1 MGSVFWAYFL
11 GTMVNYFA
19 MHIYFSAFSCK
30 SIRLEWKKIAIII
43 ALFLVDVVFYYYR
56 EYTAG
61 LITSAMAVVIETCIG
76 YLHEKRIVRCMI
88 LSGIMIVLQAVC
100 ETCCLSVTAIIFK
113 DVIYISANKSY
124 RYVVT
129 MVLYQLVFL
138 TVATLI
144 YIFLKERNAYIRHTK
159 FWCIVVAMAV
169 GSVYIIY
176 YISMKTKNYTD
187 TGYFT
192 YLLCIMAV
200 LAMNIIV
207 FIFYDQISNSQMV
220 KEERDNL
227 LHYIEL
233 QETEQQNVDSY
244 NRNISKIRHD
254 IKNYMIGISS
264 LINQGKYD
272 IALDEINKVSSEV
285 VKKYDTVSTCDS
297 VLNHILN
304 AKLWIMN
311 EKNMRLER
319 KLYIT
324 EELTMSAGELSVL
337 LGNVLDNAIEYVGNH
352 KGVEQLIRMD
362 MSFDRGIL
370 IIGVQNRVE
379 DEIIIPKDMII
390 KTTKADKGHG
400 LGMKSIKEICDRY
413 NGKFDVKCESGNFI
427 VNMMMILPG
436 DNK

>member
-1 MGSVFWAYFL
+1 MIEYLVLDAIGYIAVHFFYSAIYVKTKDKTKYGMFVYILSYLCCNVAYVFADKQVVILVVNLFMFALICSNYTSKIILCVLGSVFMNIFGAIIESIVSVSMTVFYTGDYNIAMNDKAAYIL
-11 GTMVNYFA
+11 GVAICKMAMIFASFNMYMVLKKRELFKRPGYFC
-19 MHIYFSAFSCK
+19 I
-30 SIRLEWKKIAIII
+30 IAIIFPLCSI
-43 ALFLVDVVFYYYR
+43 FILYFIFENVASGNLNSIIQVF
-56 EYTAG
+56 
-61 LITSAMAVVIETCIG
+61 AVT
-76 YLHEKRIVRCMI
+76 
-88 LSGIMIVLQAVC
+88 LS
-100 ETCCLSVTAIIFK
+100 IF
-113 DVIYISANKSY
+113 I
-124 RYVVT
+124 
-129 MVLYQLVFL
+129 
-138 TVATLI
+138 
-144 YIFLKERNAYIRHTK
+144 
-159 FWCIVVAMAV
+159 
-169 GSVYIIY
+169 
-176 YISMKTKNYTD
+176 
-187 TGYFT
+187 
-192 YLLCIMAV
+192 
-200 LAMNIIV
+200 MNIIV
-207 FIFYDQISNSQMV
+207 FVFYDQICNSQMV

-272 IALDEINKVSSEV
+272 TALDEINKVSSEV

-297 VLNHILN
+297 VLNHVLN

-311 EKNMRLER
+311 EKNIRLER

-324 EELTMSAGELSVL
+324 EELAMSAGELSVL

-370 IIGVQNRVE
+370 MIGVQNRVE

>member
-1 MGSVFWAYFL
+1 
-11 GTMVNYFA
+11 
-19 MHIYFSAFSCK
+19 
-30 SIRLEWKKIAIII
+30 
-43 ALFLVDVVFYYYR
+43 
-56 EYTAG
+56 
-61 LITSAMAVVIETCIG
+61 
-76 YLHEKRIVRCMI
+76 
-88 LSGIMIVLQAVC
+88 
-100 ETCCLSVTAIIFK
+100 
-113 DVIYISANKSY
+113 
-124 RYVVT
+124 
-129 MVLYQLVFL
+129 
-138 TVATLI
+138 
-144 YIFLKERNAYIRHTK
+144 
-159 FWCIVVAMAV
+159 
-169 GSVYIIY
+169 
-176 YISMKTKNYTD
+176 
-187 TGYFT
+187 
-192 YLLCIMAV
+192 
-200 LAMNIIV
+200 
-207 FIFYDQISNSQMV
+207 MV

-311 EKNMRLER
+311 EKNIRLER

-370 IIGVQNRVE
+370 MIGVQNRVE

-400 LGMKSIKEICDRY
+400 LGMKSIKEICDSY